1 MKASILFFSL
11 MALFFDGCQDL
22 EDINGSYD
30 VVAVDGQDMAGQ
42 GITINIEMSEK
53 ENRISGN
60 NSCNEYSG
68 NFENPESNEVEFG
81 PMMATKMYCMEK
93 AKIESAYM
101 SQLALVKKA
110 ELKNDFLR
118 LMDADGT
125 VLIKAKKTN
134 E

>member
-1 MKASILFFSL
+1 MKASILLFSL
-11 MALFFDGCQDL
+11 TALFFDGCQDL

-30 VVAVDGQDMAGQ
+30 VVVVDGQDMAGQ

-68 NFENPESNEVEFG
+68 SFENPEGNEVEFG
-81 PMMATKMYCMEK
+81 PMLATKMHCMEK

-101 SQLALVKKA
+101 NQLALVKKA
-110 ELKNDFLR
+110 ELKNDYLR

>member
-1 MKASILFFSL
+1 MKAQILLFSL
-11 MALFFDGCQDL
+11 IALSLISCKEL
-22 EDINGSYD
+22 EDIQGSYE
-30 VVAVDGQDMAGQ
+30 VVTVNGQDMTGE

-68 NFENPESNEVEFG
+68 TFQNPEGNEVELA
-81 PMMATKMYCMEK
+81 PMLATKVYCMEK

-101 SQLALVKKA
+101 NQLALVKMA
-110 ELKNDFLR
+110 EYKNDHLR
-118 LMDADGT
+118 LMDEDGN
-125 VLIKAKKTN
+125 VLIKAKKIN